1 MPLSFG
7 YLTQLLNATPM
18 RMKNPPHS
26 GLSVRHECLE
36 PLGLSITKGAKV
48 LSVTRQAM
56 NNLVSGRAAISAELA
71 IRLERA
77 LGGRAE
83 TWFRMQAAYDLG
95 QAEKRLGR
103 SKSSASKRHWYRP
116 EHNVIRDHAVPTN
129 HRVIDPAH
137 VRHQDLI
144 LSAYSCRGA
153 RECGTTRQKGEAQS
167 REPLS
172 DALRTG
178 QSRIQ
183 KFRNTAPCVEILAG
197 HCRQPVC
204 RC

>member
-77 LGGRAE
+77 LGVGLKPGSGCKPPMIWDKQKTAGKIKVQRVKEA
-83 TWFRMQAAYDLG
+83 LV
-95 QAEKRLGR
+95 
-103 SKSSASKRHWYRP
+103 SA
-116 EHNVIRDHAVPTN
+116 
-129 HRVIDPAH
+129 
-137 VRHQDLI
+137 
-144 LSAYSCRGA
+144 
-153 RECGTTRQKGEAQS
+153 
-167 REPLS
+167 
-172 DALRTG
+172 
-178 QSRIQ
+178 
-183 KFRNTAPCVEILAG
+183 
-197 HCRQPVC
+197 
-204 RC
+204 